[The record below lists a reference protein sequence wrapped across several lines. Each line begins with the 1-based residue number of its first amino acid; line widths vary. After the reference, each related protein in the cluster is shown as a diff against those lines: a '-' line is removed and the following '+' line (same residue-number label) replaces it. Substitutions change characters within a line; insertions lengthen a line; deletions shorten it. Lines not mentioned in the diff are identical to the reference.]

1 MTPRRSHSSGLTILE
16 LMIVIAI
23 IGLGLVVM
31 RSGFRNLT
39 NADLGEDATELAS
52 FMRRASQLSVERAE
66 QHRVLFDLDKGIYTV
81 EVCRGQTSVQR
92 NGEIRANEDKVKQAL
107 ERGQEKLR
115 DLPQDALAVGDPD
128 EATKRALA
136 IAGHHVNDRE
146 CAPVTIGTSG
156 FAKNNKRKKEKS
168 EDEEPNE
175 WIRKLDADAGV
186 KFKEI
191 WVQHMDAS
199 VTKGQVAIYFFPN
212 GSSEKAVIEVS
223 DGESTRTVLV
233 HSLTGRIQE
242 KTGKLE
248 DVDDHMLRNA
258 RGEREKAREVD
269 Q

>member
-1 MTPRRSHSSGLTILE
+1 MTSRRRHNSGLTILE

-39 NADLGEDATELAS
+39 KADLGEDATELAS
-52 FMRRASQLSVERAE
+52 FMRRAAQLSVERAE
-66 QHRVLFDLDKGIYTV
+66 QHRVVFDLDKGIYTV
-81 EVCRGQTSVQR
+81 EVCRGATSVQR
-92 NGEIRANEDKVKQAL
+92 NGEIRPNEDKVKQAL

-146 CAPVTIGTSG
+146 CGQVTIGTSG
-156 FAKNNKRKKEKS
+156 FAKNNKRKKEKDD
-168 EDEEPNE
+168 DEKNE
-175 WIRKLDADAGV
+175 WIRQLDADGGV

-212 GSSEKAVIEVS
+212 GSSEKAVIEVT
-223 DGESTRTVLV
+223 DGDSTRTVLV

-242 KTGKLE
+242 KSGKLE

-258 RGEREKAREVD
+258 RGDREKSREVD
-269 Q
+269 K